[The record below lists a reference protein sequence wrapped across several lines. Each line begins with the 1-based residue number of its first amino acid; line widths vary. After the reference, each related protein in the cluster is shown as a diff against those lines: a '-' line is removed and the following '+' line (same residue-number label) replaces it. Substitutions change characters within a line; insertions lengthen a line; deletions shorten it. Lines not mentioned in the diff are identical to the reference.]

1 MPETFTPI
9 ASLTGGILIGT
20 AAALMLA
27 LQGRIAGVSGI
38 TAGLLHARGGELG
51 WRASFLA
58 GLLAGGVALR
68 VFAPGAFDLGI
79 ERSALS
85 LAIAG
90 LLVGYGT
97 SLGSGCTSGHGVCG
111 ISRGSSR
118 SITATFVFMA
128 TGMVTVF
135 VFRTLIGGTP

>member
-9 ASLTGGILIGT
+9 ASLAGGILIGT

-38 TAGLLHARGGELG
+38 AGGILRAGPGELG

-58 GLLAGGVALR
+58 GLLVGGAALR

-79 ERSALS
+79 ARSAPS
-85 LAIAG
+85 LVIAG

-97 SLGSGCTSGHGVCG
+97 RLGSGCTSGHGVCG
-111 ISRGSSR
+111 ISRGSPR
-118 SITATFVFMA
+118 SISATLVFMA
-128 TGMVTVF
+128 AGMITVFLVGMVLGV
-135 VFRTLIGGTP
+135 TP

>member
-68 VFAPGAFDLGI
+68 VFAPGAFQTTTRPAGA
-79 ERSALS
+79 SAAS
-85 LAIAG
+85 
-90 LLVGYGT
+90 
-97 SLGSGCTSGHGVCG
+97 
-111 ISRGSSR
+111 
-118 SITATFVFMA
+118 
-128 TGMVTVF
+128 TGQ
-135 VFRTLIGGTP
+135 RPA